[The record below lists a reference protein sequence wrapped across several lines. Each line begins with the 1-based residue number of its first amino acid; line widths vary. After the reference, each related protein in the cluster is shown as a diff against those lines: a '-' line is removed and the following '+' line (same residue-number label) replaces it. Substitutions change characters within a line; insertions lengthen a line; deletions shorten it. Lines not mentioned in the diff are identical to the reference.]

1 MLGLV
6 QLPYT
11 LMRVSIRATVA
22 VGAIVGAGVVT
33 TPAVTAGAD
42 AVARVAVEL
51 AGGAVELAG
60 GAVELAGGAV
70 ELAGGAV
77 ELAAA
82 PHPADMT
89 ARQAPAIAAT
99 TRLRRTRTSPR
110 TSIP

>member
-33 TPAVTAGAD
+33 TPAVTAGA
-42 AVARVAVEL
+42 AVVARV
-51 AGGAVELAG
+51 
-60 GAVELAGGAV
+60 AV

>member
-60 GAVELAGGAV
+60 GAVELA
-70 ELAGGAV
+70 
-77 ELAAA
+77 AA

>member
-1 MLGLV
+1 MPGLV

-42 AVARVAVEL
+42 AVGRV
-51 AGGAVELAG
+51 
-60 GAVELAGGAV
+60 AVELAGGAV

-82 PHPADMT
+82 PHPAGMT

>member
-70 ELAGGAV
+70 ELA
-77 ELAAA
+77 AA

>member
-22 VGAIVGAGVVT
+22 VGAIAGAGVVT

-42 AVARVAVEL
+42 AVARV
-51 AGGAVELAG
+51 
-60 GAVELAGGAV
+60 AVELAGGAV

-99 TRLRRTRTSPR
+99 TRLRRTRTSPH

>member
-1 MLGLV
+1 MLGIV

-70 ELAGGAV
+70 ELT
-77 ELAAA
+77 AA

>member
-33 TPAVTAGAD
+33 TPAVTAGAN

-51 AGGAVELAG
+51 AGGAVSWR
-60 GAVELAGGAV
+60 
-70 ELAGGAV
+70 GAV

>member
-33 TPAVTAGAD
+33 TPAVTAGAA
-42 AVARVAVEL
+42 AVARV
-51 AGGAVELAG
+51 AVELAG

>member
-1 MLGLV
+1 MLGIV

-11 LMRVSIRATVA
+11 LMRMSIRATVA

-42 AVARVAVEL
+42 AVARV
-51 AGGAVELAG
+51 
-60 GAVELAGGAV
+60 AVELAGGAV

>member
-1 MLGLV
+1 MA
-6 QLPYT
+6 Q
-11 LMRVSIRATVA
+11 
-22 VGAIVGAGVVT
+22 
-33 TPAVTAGAD
+33 
-42 AVARVAVEL
+42 VEI
-51 AGGAVELAG
+51 AAEKRRRNRF
-60 GAVELAGGAV
+60 AVELAGGAV